1 MKCSRLFFVG
11 RMHQCQQ
18 VLRQIGRNAGVD
30 VINLAR
36 LALKGRIQAS
46 TEHIQVALAGQPQCL
61 LIAGKLAQKPVAVIE
76 LMYQRPALMNRLFGL
91 PLRAAVEPRQL
102 ALVPPPLSSQTLQQL
117 ALPLRTP
124 LCRVAGQLTIDLQ
137 IQTAAHQL
145 QALYIA
151 PCVEVLLYTPI
162 HHDIGVQLIKV
173 QLVGVHRVL
182 ETQTQALHLRML
194 AGVHLNQQ

>member
-76 LMYQRPALMNRLFGL
+76 LMNQRPALMNRLLGL

-102 ALVPPPLSSQTLQQL
+102 AQCSDYRQAEFRVFSQW
-117 ALPLRTP
+117 
-124 LCRVAGQLTIDLQ
+124 GEDGI
-137 IQTAAHQL
+137 IQHL
-145 QALYIA
+145 LKQAL
-151 PCVEVLLYTPI
+151 C
-162 HHDIGVQLIKV
+162 LIKSKTC
-173 QLVGVHRVL
+173 LS
-182 ETQTQALHLRML
+182 TKM
-194 AGVHLNQQ
+194 